1 MTPRTSTRRNAL
13 ARTAVVAAA
22 LAVVAAT
29 GPYASAHNARHQEA
43 PGGTLLLVG
52 GGLKDAN
59 AEIYKEI
66 INKAG
71 GAGHARIGVLTGAS
85 VPASQDP
92 DAGDP
97 ATCSNSECNGAYY
110 ADLFKSYGAADA
122 QWVPI
127 DLDHIANAESDAVVA
142 QVNSM
147 TGFFFGGGDQYRY
160 VTTMLH
166 GAAHTDSKVLA
177 AIRAKLAAGAVVSG
191 SSAGAEIASGAD
203 MITGGDSYTGL
214 RDGSAP
220 GYFDDATKLGYLPE
234 GGFGFF
240 APGLIDTHTG
250 TDGRE
255 GRAIRLAS
263 DTGQER
269 VFALDEN
276 TALEVEHT
284 GTRYQSLH
292 VLGQH
297 GVSVLDLRHARTA
310 TTTAGWSIRRVHYS
324 YLTDGDNYDTRQ
336 WKVIPAAA
344 KTELHPVST
353 LPVPINGDVFYSV
366 ADDNGTPYSFVG
378 TARALLA
385 TTAQHIATATT
396 FESGPTFQ
404 ITFSNTRRT
413 QTWTTDGPTAASFQD
428 LTVAIAPQ

>member
-59 AEIYKEI
+59 AEIYNEI

-203 MITGGDSYTGL
+203 MITGGEQLHRPARRQRPRLLRRRHQARLPPRGRLRFLRTRSDRHPHRHRRPRGPRDPTGIRHRPGTCL
-214 RDGSAP
+214 RP
-220 GYFDDATKLGYLPE
+220 
-234 GGFGFF
+234 
-240 APGLIDTHTG
+240 
-250 TDGRE
+250 GRE
-255 GRAIRLAS
+255 HRPGGRAHRNP
-263 DTGQER
+263 R
-269 VFALDEN
+269 
-276 TALEVEHT
+276 
-284 GTRYQSLH
+284 
-292 VLGQH
+292 
-297 GVSVLDLRHARTA
+297 
-310 TTTAGWSIRRVHYS
+310 
-324 YLTDGDNYDTRQ
+324 
-336 WKVIPAAA
+336 
-344 KTELHPVST
+344 
-353 LPVPINGDVFYSV
+353 PVP
-366 ADDNGTPYSFVG
+366 
-378 TARALLA
+378 ARPRPARG
-385 TTAQHIATATT
+385 QR
-396 FESGPTFQ
+396 P
-404 ITFSNTRRT
+404 
-413 QTWTTDGPTAASFQD
+413 
-428 LTVAIAPQ
+428 